1 MVDPLEKSR
10 TSGGLLL
17 FEDSCTTIAPMETT
31 RWLSLRRIFL
41 FALFASCMNCAVV
54 AQVILRVQ
62 IDPALNIKD
71 PLTGRLLITMVD
83 SSNPDTKE
91 LDPAD
96 APFWAHRTP
105 GIAMEVVKADPT
117 KPIEVVEARA
127 SFLNIAGLRDLKG
140 SYKAVARL
148 IRSRTSSQWNDADG
162 NLYGE
167 AVMVAIAPGS
177 PSTVELHL
185 TQVTK
190 ARTWPSVSPEG
201 VEEVSVRSQLLSDFH
216 KRDVFLKA
224 GVVLPR
230 NFDAAKKYAAVYEVP
245 GFGGRHFSALRRA
258 KSWREEEPKGEDAGP
273 ALALTKAAFWI
284 VLDPESPNGHTL
296 FADSANNGPCGEALV
311 KELIPAIE
319 AKYPALA
326 RTPGARLLRGHSS
339 GGWSTIWLQINH
351 PDVFGATWST
361 APDPIDFR
369 RMQLADIYA
378 QSSIYVMMSKDP
390 SFRFLFGGG
399 REPVRLTD
407 RGVVRL
413 EIGDVIEA
421 ISLGSYRSEGKLIMT
436 AEQENLNEEFL
447 GPDNTSG
454 QQWDSW
460 FAVFGPRS
468 PRSTP
473 EALFDPKTGIINKA
487 VAEQYKKYDITQRLR
502 AAPTSIGPVFR
513 ERIRLVVG
521 MQDNFY
527 LEEAVQM
534 FKWDLDRSYRL
545 KNTTEE
551 HGYIYFI
558 PKTDHGSVLES
569 PPVKA
574 FPKQMIEHLI
584 RTGFVEIPRET
595 PIPSLP
601 PSQAI
606 PPSP

>member
-1 MVDPLEKSR
+1 MVVVCL
-10 TSGGLLL
+10 
-17 FEDSCTTIAPMETT
+17 
-31 RWLSLRRIFL
+31 
-41 FALFASCMNCAVV
+41 NCAAI
-54 AQVILRVQ
+54 AQVNLRIHV
-62 IDPALNIKD
+62 DPALNIKEE
-71 PLTGRLLITMVD
+71 PLNGRLLITLVD
-83 SSNPDTKE
+83 TSDPHTKD

-96 APFWAHRTP
+96 APFWEHRTP
-105 GIAMEVVKADPT
+105 GIAMDLVAVDPT
-117 KPIEVVEARA
+117 KPIQLIESKT
-127 SFLNIAGLRDLKG
+127 SFLNIASLRDLRG

-148 IRSRTSSQWNDADG
+148 IRNRSTSQWNDADG
-162 NLYGE
+162 NLYSDSVSITVSQD
-167 AVMVAIAPGS
+167 A
-177 PSTVELHL
+177 PSTVDLHL
-185 TQVTK
+185 TKVTQ
-190 ARTWPSVSPEG
+190 ARTWPENVPEG
-201 VEEVSVRSQLLSDFH
+201 VEEISIRSQLLSDFH

-230 NFDAAKKYAAVYEVP
+230 NYDPAKKYAAVYEVP
-245 GFGGRHFSALRRA
+245 GFGGRHFSAIRRA
-258 KSWREEEPKGEDAGP
+258 RSWRVDEPQGEDAPP

-296 FADSANNGPCGEALV
+296 FADSANNGPYGEALI

-319 AKYPALA
+319 AKYPAL
-326 RTPGARLLRGHSS
+326 TPSPSARLLRGHSS
-339 GGWSTIWLQINH
+339 GGWSSLWLVVNY
-351 PDVFGATWST
+351 PMTFGATWST
-361 APDPIDFR
+361 SPDPIDFR

-378 QSSIYVMMSKDP
+378 QPSIYVMMSKDP
-390 SFRFLFGGG
+390 SYRFLFGGG

-407 RGVVRL
+407 RGIVRL
-413 EIGDVIEA
+413 EIGTVIEA
-421 ISLGSYRSEGKLIMT
+421 ISLGSYRSGGKLIMT

-487 VAEQYKKYDITQRLR
+487 VAEQYKAFDFTQRLR
-502 AAPTSIGPVFR
+502 SAPASIGPVFR

-534 FKWDLDRSYRL
+534 FKWELDRTYRL
-545 KNTTEE
+545 KNTAEE

-569 PPVKA
+569 APVKA
-574 FPKQMIEHLI
+574 FPKQMLEHLI
-584 RTGFVEIPRET
+584 RTGLVEIPQVT
-595 PIPSLP
+595 PIPALP
-601 PSQAI
+601 PS
-606 PPSP
+606 P